1 MIRNLIN
8 SAQDSEEQIFQNLK
22 EDLAKHPKEI
32 ARSKKFGINLP
43 NFVNVINK
51 NVYIY
56 FSQLSNRKQLSGP
69 TLEWMADF
77 AQTSPYSDIRD
88 NYHNQ
93 GWVEQYRKLKNDL

>member
-8 SAQDSEEQIFQNLK
+8 STQNTEEQIFKNLQQ
-22 EDLAKHPKEI
+22 DLGKHSKVIEK
-32 ARSKKFGINLP
+32 SKKFGIRLP
-43 NFVNVINK
+43 DFVNVINK

-77 AQTSPYSDIRD
+77 AQTSPYQDIRD

-93 GWVEQYRKLKNDL
+93 GWAEQYRKLKKEL